1 MGSTVCESHESQYL
15 HGTVV
20 CFLRRYSG
28 DKCGDHHILQ
38 RGKLRQKLM
47 KLKHKTDILIAE
59 SGQFFLLHP
68 ADYRSVNRHRAR
80 IRFVK
85 RSHDL

>member
-1 MGSTVCESHESQYL
+1 
-15 HGTVV
+15 
-20 CFLRRYSG
+20 
-28 DKCGDHHILQ
+28 
-38 RGKLRQKLM
+38 M

>member
-1 MGSTVCESHESQYL
+1 
-15 HGTVV
+15 
-20 CFLRRYSG
+20 
-28 DKCGDHHILQ
+28 
-38 RGKLRQKLM
+38 M

-80 IRFVK
+80 IRLVK
-85 RSHDL
+85 RSHDLQESRFAGSAWANDTDDLTFIDFQINAFQHLQRTKTLGYSF